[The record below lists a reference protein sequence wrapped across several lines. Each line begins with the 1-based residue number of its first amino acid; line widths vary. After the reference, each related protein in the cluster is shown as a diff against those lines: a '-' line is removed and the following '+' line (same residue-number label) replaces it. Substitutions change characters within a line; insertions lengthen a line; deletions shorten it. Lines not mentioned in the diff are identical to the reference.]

1 MDGQNNECVYY
12 NDRAAMNCNMDFVA
26 SLDSCAAYKSLISE
40 TSGGAEVP
48 CSVGLS
54 NPAYVKDE
62 LEKILKYLEDGH
74 VTKNQHRLGCLG
86 SSEIASAVEK
96 IKSLIKKG

>member
-1 MDGQNNECVYY
+1 ML
-12 NDRAAMNCNMDFVA
+12 AACE
-26 SLDSCAAYKSLISE
+26 AAYNLALKE
-40 TSGGAEVP
+40 KTESGAKVP
-48 CSVGLS
+48 CSDGLS

-62 LEKILKYLEDGH
+62 LEKIIKYLEDDH